1 MPMNYAKTGLLLA
14 FLTGIFVAMGG
25 LIGGTTGMVI
35 ALVLA
40 AGMNLFSLWQSD
52 KMVLRMYGAEE
63 VDARS
68 GGDYYRIVQELARRA
83 ELPMPRVYVMNNPQ
97 PNAFA
102 TGRNPQNAAVCASTG
117 LLEALTP
124 DEVAGVMAHEL
135 AHVKNYDTLT
145 MAVAATIGGA
155 ISMLAQYLQFGAL
168 FGGHRDNN
176 GGGIGWIGALV
187 AMIVAPLAAMMVQM
201 AISRSREYQA
211 DRMGGMISGSPLSLA
226 SALRKIEGYAHQIR
240 NEPAEA
246 APATAHLFIINP
258 LTGEGMDNL
267 FSTHPNTENRI
278 AALERLAQ
286 EMGTVARAG
295 LVHARRA
302 LLWGRPHRRVPGAAA
317 PPTRAGAAPG
327 ASGSDGILARIDAAG
342 LEVLAD
348 LCHLLLRQAVLGV
361 GEGRRVAVEGDAD
374 AVARFGLHLAAQL
387 LEHVHHVL
395 QVDVG
400 ADGMREQ
407 GVQHFAVTVVHGVG
421 GSSSD
426 VADPST

>member
-14 FLTGIFVAMGG
+14 VLTGIFVAMGG
-25 LIGGTTGMVI
+25 LIGGQTGMVI
-35 ALVLA
+35 AFVVA

-68 GGDYYRIVQELARRA
+68 GGEYYRIVQGLAQRA
-83 ELPMPRVYVMNNPQ
+83 QLPMPRVYIMHNPQ

-102 TGRNPQNAAVCASTG
+102 TGRNPSNAAVCASTG
-117 LLEALTP
+117 LVEMLSA

-135 AHVKNYDTLT
+135 SHIKNYDTLT

-176 GGGIGWIGALV
+176 NSSIGWIGAL
-187 AMIVAPLAAMMVQM
+187 AAMLLAPFAAMLVQM

-211 DRMGGMISGSPLSLA
+211 DRMGAQISGQPLALA
-226 SALRKIEGYAHQIR
+226 SALQKIEGFAHQIR

-267 FSTHPNTENRI
+267 FSTHPNTGNRI
-278 AALERLAQ
+278 AELEKLAA
-286 EMGTVARAG
+286 EMGATSRARVDAG
-295 LVHARRA
+295 TGPWSRSSAGSQRGP
-302 LLWGRPHRRVPGAAA
+302 WG
-317 PPTRAGAAPG
+317 
-327 ASGSDGILARIDAAG
+327 
-342 LEVLAD
+342 
-348 LCHLLLRQAVLGV
+348 
-361 GEGRRVAVEGDAD
+361 
-374 AVARFGLHLAAQL
+374 
-387 LEHVHHVL
+387 
-395 QVDVG
+395 
-400 ADGMREQ
+400 
-407 GVQHFAVTVVHGVG
+407 
-421 GSSSD
+421 
-426 VADPST
+426 